1 VSWRA
6 GLVAGVAIAA
16 GIAAGCGATMHPRR
30 ITGTC
35 GGACDYY
42 LSCKHQPDPQAR
54 VQCVR
59 ECHDMFS
66 DEKSL
71 KELETLPC
79 KDMIE
84 FVDGTSPQVSSIP

>member
-6 GLVAGVAIAA
+6 GVLAGAAIAA
-16 GIAAGCGATMHPRR
+16 AIAAGCGASMHPRR
-30 ITGTC
+30 LTGTC

-42 LSCKHQPDPQAR
+42 LSCKHDAEPEAR
-54 VQCVR
+54 VRCVR
-59 ECHDMFS
+59 ECRDMFS

-71 KELETLPC
+71 RELETLPC

-84 FVDGTSPQVSSIP
+84 FVDGTQPRVSSIP